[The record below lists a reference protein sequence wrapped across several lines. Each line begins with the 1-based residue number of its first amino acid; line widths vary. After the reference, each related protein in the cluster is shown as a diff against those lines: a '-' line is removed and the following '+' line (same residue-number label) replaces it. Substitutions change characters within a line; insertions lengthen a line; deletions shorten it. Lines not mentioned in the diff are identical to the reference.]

1 MLRVLA
7 IIALAASL
15 LAAGPAAAHVGGG
28 ERAVLQ
34 ASPRPAPAEPLG
46 LESVLRSDGRPDAAW
61 PIALVALLAA
71 ACLAQHRSRRLVMS
85 VLVVL
90 VAVSGVEAA
99 VHSVHHAS
107 DGNPVA
113 CPTASFAAHVD
124 GTTAAALALD
134 VPVYLVGAV
143 AAPSGPRP
151 ASLRSLDPS
160 QPRAPPAPLV

>member
-1 MLRVLA
+1 
-7 IIALAASL
+7 
-15 LAAGPAAAHVGGG
+15 VGGG

-61 PIALVALLAA
+61 PLALVALLAA

-107 DGNPVA
+107 DGGPVA

-134 VPVYLVGAV
+134 TPVHLVGAV
-143 AAPSGPRP
+143 AAPSGPSL